1 MFTQASG
8 AEINAEDEEEGNKEK
23 SNEEGCNT
31 QLDITLTL
39 HIKLTF
45 KTPPPPEKKLFSS
58 WYKTKHKYTKI
69 TPAYDVKVVCEMPV
83 AWNSRQY
90 GE

>member
-45 KTPPPPEKKLFSS
+45 KTPPSPQKK
-58 WYKTKHKYTKI
+58 I
-69 TPAYDVKVVCEMPV
+69 I
-83 AWNSRQY
+83 
-90 GE
+90 

>member
-45 KTPPPPEKKLFSS
+45 KTPPDKNGLLNNIVVLHVRCTFWYISLSS
-58 WYKTKHKYTKI
+58 SSAK
-69 TPAYDVKVVCEMPV
+69 
-83 AWNSRQY
+83 
-90 GE
+90 

>member
-45 KTPPPPEKKLFSS
+45 KTPPPPKKNYLVPD
-58 WYKTKHKYTKI
+58 TKPNINTQKL
-69 TPAYDVKVVCEMPV
+69 PPLMM
-83 AWNSRQY
+83 
-90 GE
+90 